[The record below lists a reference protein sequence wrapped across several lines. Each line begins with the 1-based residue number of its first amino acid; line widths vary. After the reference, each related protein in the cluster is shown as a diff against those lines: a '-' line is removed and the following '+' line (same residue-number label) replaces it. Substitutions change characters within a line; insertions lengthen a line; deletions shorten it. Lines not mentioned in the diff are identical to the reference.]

1 MFLTWFAMTTD
12 TSYALLCDSTDLPLG
27 NTTTTSSTLLS
38 KDIVK
43 YLTPKALLAFA
54 DRRIES
60 LPRSKW
66 KMVEESLNN
75 HWEGKLIGS
84 EIGDL
89 QMLK

>member
-1 MFLTWFAMTTD
+1 MFLTWFAMITD
-12 TSYALLCDSTDLPLG
+12 TSYALLCDSTDLPLR

-38 KDIVK
+38 KDIV
-43 YLTPKALLAFA
+43 LTPKALLAFA

-60 LPRSKW
+60 LQRSKW